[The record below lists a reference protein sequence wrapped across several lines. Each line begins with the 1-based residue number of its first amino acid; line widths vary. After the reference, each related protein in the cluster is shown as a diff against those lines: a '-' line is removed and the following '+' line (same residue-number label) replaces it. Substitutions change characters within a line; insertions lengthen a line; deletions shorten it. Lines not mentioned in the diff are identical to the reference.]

1 MDPDQEVVNKE
12 LSVTPWQVRDVR
24 IEYTLTTR
32 PLDSLPATQDTLPSS
47 QDALPSSQNSPS
59 GEALDTV
66 REETVATILSAQ
78 RCLPQ
83 EAH

>member
-1 MDPDQEVVNKE
+1 M
-12 LSVTPWQVRDVR
+12 RDVR

-32 PLDSLPATQDTLPSS
+32 PLDTPPSMQDT
-47 QDALPSSQNSPS
+47 LPSSQNSPS
-59 GEALDTV
+59 GEANDAV